1 MVGDGGARRPRV
13 QVLQPHQPQSGQ
25 QAFGK

>member
-13 QVLQPHQPQSGQ
+13 QVLQAHQSQPGQ
-25 QAFGK
+25 QALGK